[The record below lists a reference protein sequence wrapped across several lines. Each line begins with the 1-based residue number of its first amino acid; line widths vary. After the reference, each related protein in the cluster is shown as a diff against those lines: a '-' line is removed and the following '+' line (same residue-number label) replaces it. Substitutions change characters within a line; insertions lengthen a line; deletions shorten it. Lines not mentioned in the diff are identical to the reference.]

1 MSNSDFDKNGV
12 DSTGT
17 HWMQYAALAFSA
29 FAVYITW
36 AYYYDDNFH
45 YFILKIFKFLNC
57 DGYNPLSYCLMRFET
72 AY

>member
-29 FAVYITW
+29 IAVYITW
-36 AYYYDDNFH
+36 AYYNNSSFH
-45 YFILKIFKFLNC
+45 YFIVKIFKFLNC
-57 DGYNPLSYCLMRFET
+57 NGYNPISYCVLRWKNP
-72 AY
+72 Y